1 MAKDPSEPVKEFRAA
16 LPRTDDD
23 FLGSIRDWKNVQL
36 ALDEEVIWLKGFTPE
51 QAASQEI
58 RQLPGLLLYELREGL
73 LFRKEALVPS
83 GKMRTAL
90 LWTPID
96 KALKLTFPLSN
107 NNFFGIHGKVEVKL
121 KPIEEERPAAAL
133 LCSMAEIKGII
144 VKLPK
149 FRLERIDWILIDN
162 KALFLGTPLLGL
174 PGKPYW
180 EDNGHLLPAGF
191 DFEFSNLSTLLQRKY
206 NADLEQRLLW
216 TEDGPLFR
224 LPKSSFRK
232 LSVSSFRLTEKSQE
246 WIS

>member
-1 MAKDPSEPVKEFRAA
+1 MAKDPSEPVKEFRAVLA
-16 LPRTDDD
+16 RTDED
-23 FLGSIRDWKNVQL
+23 FLGSIRDWKNIQL
-36 ALDEEVIWLKGFTPE
+36 ASDDEVIWLKGFTPE

-58 RQLPGLLLYELREGL
+58 RQMPGLLLYELRDGL
-73 LFRKEALVPS
+73 LFRKDALVPS
-83 GKMRTAL
+83 RKMRTAL

-107 NNFFGIHGKVEVKL
+107 NNFFGIDEKVEVKL
-121 KPIEEERPAAAL
+121 KPVEEERPAAAL

-144 VKLPK
+144 VTLPK
-149 FRLERIDWILIDN
+149 FRLERIDWILIGD

-180 EDNGHLLPAGF
+180 AHNGHLLPAGF
-191 DFEFSNLSTLLQRKY
+191 DFEFRNLSALLQRKY
-206 NADLEQRLLW
+206 NANLEQQLLW
-216 TEDGPLFR
+216 TEEGHMLC
-224 LPKSSFRK
+224 LPENSFRK